1 MSERRANPRIRIY
14 HPVRLHRP
22 GVPQTVE
29 TLTKDLSVG
38 GLRCISATLFPVS
51 TDIQVELVLMN
62 GEEPL
67 TARGQTRWFRM
78 IANSDQFDIG
88 ISLLDLSPQ
97 NKRRLSA
104 YLDNLAKKSAPAFV

>member
-1 MSERRANPRIRIY
+1 MSERRANPRLRAY

-22 GVPQTVE
+22 GVSQVVE
-29 TLTKDLSVG
+29 TLTKDMSAGGIRCLS
-38 GLRCISATLFPVS
+38 STLFPVS
-51 TDIQVELVLMN
+51 TEFQVELVLMN
-62 GEEPL
+62 GEELL

-88 ISLLDLSPQ
+88 ISFLDLSPQ

-104 YLDNLAKKSAPAFV
+104 YLDLLAKRSAPALV